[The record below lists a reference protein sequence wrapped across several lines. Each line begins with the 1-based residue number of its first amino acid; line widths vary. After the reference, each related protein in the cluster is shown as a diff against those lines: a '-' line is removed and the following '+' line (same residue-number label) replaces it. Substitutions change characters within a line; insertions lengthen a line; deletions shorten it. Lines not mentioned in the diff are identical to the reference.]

1 MCQLRVLLLF
11 LRVVTGLEQTPV
23 FDSINKCCS
32 LGSYRAKAQVD
43 ESCDEIAVPVKD
55 IIPEMQATCLST
67 MEVCCTKT
75 RIQLQCEAGRVAAL
89 SGAECSLPSD
99 SGMDSDDRITLF
111 SAQNYILRNQQIIS
125 ERSYL
130 QNLVSGEMMEGREAY
145 KDCCLSCTL
154 GIVVA
159 SMGQKCSGVANIFGC
174 PLEQPFLECCQEIA
188 APLMNFTD
196 DNSDLCPDGFKYNS
210 EMHVC
215 YDIDEVL
222 IRSDI
227 LSVYMLFLV

>member
-1 MCQLRVLLLF
+1 MIL
-11 LRVVTGLEQTPV
+11 
-23 FDSINKCCS
+23 
-32 LGSYRAKAQVD
+32 
-43 ESCDEIAVPVKD
+43 
-55 IIPEMQATCLST
+55 IPES
-67 MEVCCTKT
+67 
-75 RIQLQCEAGRVAAL
+75 IG
-89 SGAECSLPSD
+89 
-99 SGMDSDDRITLF
+99 
-111 SAQNYILRNQQIIS
+111 
-125 ERSYL
+125 
-130 QNLVSGEMMEGREAY
+130 SGEMMEGREAY

-215 YDIDEVL
+215 DDIDEVL